1 MRRLL
6 KLVHP
11 EGIPWPGTLFYN
23 AISSTRLFQSHYELI
38 AKDIVSYCEK
48 GSLLDIGTGTGWL
61 LLKLHQES
69 PKLHL
74 VGIDASPSMV
84 TQARKNMM
92 GAGLADR
99 MDIKEGNASS
109 IPFPNECF
117 DIVVSTGSIH
127 HWKEP
132 EVGLNEVYRVLKDKG
147 YALMYDLVS
156 DTPEAVLKEIRNKFG
171 RLRTMLF
178 WLHGFE
184 EPFYNLENFGALPLS
199 TLFKEGRCRF
209 VGLMCC
215 LTLKKEVANRPP
227 SPFPSP
233 Q

>member
-1 MRRLL
+1 MTKLSQIRRLL
-6 KLVHP
+6 KLLHP
-11 EGIPWPGTLFYN
+11 EGIPWPGTIFYN
-23 AISSTRLFQSHYELI
+23 AISSTRFFQRHYDLM
-38 AKDIVSYCEK
+38 AKDIVNYCEK

-61 LLKLHQES
+61 LLKLHKES
-69 PKLHL
+69 PKMRL
-74 VGIDASPSMV
+74 VGIDVSSSMV
-84 TQARKNMM
+84 TQAKRNMV
-92 GAGLADR
+92 GAGLADLI
-99 MDIKEGNASS
+99 DIRLGNASD

-132 EVGLNEVYRVLKDKG
+132 EDGLNEVYRVLKERG

-156 DTPEAVLKEIRNKFG
+156 NTPESVLNEIKREFG

-184 EPFYNLENFGALPLS
+184 EPFYTHEDFEALARL
-199 TLFKEGRCRF
+199 TLFKEGRIRF

-215 LTLKKEVANRPP
+215 LTLKKELANN
-227 SPFPSP
+227 
-233 Q
+233 